1 MPHHAV
7 QLFPIH
13 AAQWLQGVQA
23 GHGAVFFDAVL
34 VLSWHISV
42 PGKLGRWTTHSS
54 AGSSYL
60 KRLTLH
66 QDLGLQGSDG

>member
-13 AAQWLQGVQA
+13 AAQWMQGVQA
-23 GHGAVFFDAVL
+23 RHGAIVFYAVL
-34 VLSWHISV
+34 GLSWQISD
-42 PGKLGRWTTHSS
+42 PGKPGRWTTHSS
-54 AGSSYL
+54 AGSSNS

-66 QDLGLQGSDG
+66 QDLRLQGSDG